1 MLIDKLKRTRINI
14 DQLCKLQ
21 THFSKFK
28 LLARLSQ
35 TILKTEVL
43 FYWLRGMH
51 MLKEYFQSKKRG
63 SSLQI
68 RLARSILRANLE
80 NARNRKSRKVKIT
93 SQVWEARTWVL
104 LRWTQIRSSQE
115 ISLMS
120 KIGEP
125 QFSDPLTH
133 LLKEL
138 EDYLRTGIVPPQIW

>member
-35 TILKTEVL
+35 TILKTGVL